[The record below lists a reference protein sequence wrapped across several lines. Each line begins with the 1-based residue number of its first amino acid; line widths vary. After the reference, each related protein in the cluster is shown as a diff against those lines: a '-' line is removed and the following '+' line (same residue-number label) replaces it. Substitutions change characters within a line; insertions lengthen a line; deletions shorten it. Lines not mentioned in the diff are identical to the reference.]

1 MTARLVD
8 LITSTGP
15 AGRLPVSAVVTA
27 VRGAGL
33 VDVSVAGAAVTV
45 PRLETYTAPA
55 VGDVVLLLPTA
66 AGYAAL
72 ARFATT

>member
-8 LITSTGP
+8 LITASGP
-15 AGRLPVSAVVTA
+15 TGRLPVSAIVTA
-27 VRGAGL
+27 VSGGGP
-33 VDVSVAGAAVTV
+33 VDVTVAGATVTV

-66 AGYAAL
+66 ASYVAL